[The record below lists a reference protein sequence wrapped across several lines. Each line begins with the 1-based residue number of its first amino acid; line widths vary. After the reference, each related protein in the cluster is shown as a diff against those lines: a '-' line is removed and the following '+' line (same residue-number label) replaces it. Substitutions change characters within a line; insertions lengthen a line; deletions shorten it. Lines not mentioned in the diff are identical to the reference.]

1 MSLNAELTAVAE
13 GFWTKAPKPIVETIK
28 GSVTDLKAIHD
39 PSKSVSRPVLLFIQ
53 TFLLIQHRIESTIQV
68 GDTLPSFNLT
78 DALGKPVSSA
88 DLLAKGPLLITF
100 YRGSWCPFCNLE
112 LNALQKRVDDFQA
125 KGVTIVAISPE
136 LPDTSLTTVEKNSL
150 KFQVLTD
157 EGLEYARRLGI
168 VWKMPDSIRPMFEK
182 FGHDLV
188 KRNGNDSFEVPI
200 PATLL
205 VDGKGVVRNTYI
217 EPDYTKR
224 AEPDA
229 ILDWV
234 NALQLTT
241 AT

>member
-1 MSLNAELTAVAE
+1 M
-13 GFWTKAPKPIVETIK
+13 
-28 GSVTDLKAIHD
+28 
-39 PSKSVSRPVLLFIQ
+39 
-53 TFLLIQHRIESTIQV
+53 
-68 GDTLPSFNLT
+68 
-78 DALGKPVSSA
+78 
-88 DLLAKGPLLITF
+88 
-100 YRGSWCPFCNLE
+100 
-112 LNALQKRVDDFQA
+112 
-125 KGVTIVAISPE
+125 TIVAISPE

-234 NALQLTT
+234 NAL
-241 AT
+241 